1 MPSDHEMIAVNADPV
16 SLTKELLGTKRKS
29 FITPS
34 AAENSRMEVK
44 YREGL
49 RITSFDF

>member
-1 MPSDHEMIAVNADPV
+1 VPFDHKIIAVNANP
-16 SLTKELLGTKRKS
+16 SPWTKELLGTKRKS